1 MRLDVGI
8 AGMGIGGLASAILLA
23 RSGHRVVMH
32 DAMDKPA
39 PVGSGFV
46 LQPTGLAVLEVLGL
60 REKAEARGSRIDRML
75 GLVRPSGRTVLDVS
89 YPQGTYGIGIQRRT
103 LFDLLFDA
111 ALDEGVS
118 VETGCRVVE
127 IGAGPRRRLFDAAGR
142 HSHPFDLVVD
152 AMGANSPCRPEGSLQ
167 LPYGALWATVP
178 WRPEATFD
186 PNMLEQRYLRASRMA
201 GVLPVGTAEEGA
213 QPMATLFW
221 SVRGGQACDSWVEDM
236 HALWPEAAALADG
249 CEPTM
254 ARYRHHTHR
263 RICEPGLVR
272 IGDSAHATSP
282 QLGQGANMALLDA
295 VSLGTSLHAD
305 ADVADAIAEHARR
318 RRTHILFFQA
328 LSRVLTPFYQS
339 DGVMLPAMRDH
350 LIAPMLRRK
359 GIIHAM
365 VAAMV
370 TGDVLKPFVKATAER
385 SGTGLLSDGADR
397 WTGPLHG

>member
-1 MRLDVGI
+1 MRRDVGV
-8 AGMGIGGLASAILLA
+8 AGMGIGGLAASILLA
-23 RSGHRVVMH
+23 RSGHRVVIH
-32 DAMDKPA
+32 DAMDRPA

-46 LQPTGLAVLEVLGL
+46 LQPTGLAVLEMLGL
-60 REKAEARGSRIDRML
+60 RGEAEARGSRIDRML
-75 GLVRPSGRTVLDVS
+75 GLVRPSDRTVLDVS
-89 YPQGTYGIGIQRRT
+89 YPEGTHGVGIQRCA
-103 LFDLLFDA
+103 LFDLLHGA
-111 ALDEGVS
+111 ALAAGVS
-118 VETGCRVVE
+118 VETGCRVTG

-152 AMGANSPCRPEGSLQ
+152 AMGANSPCRPEASRQ

-178 WRPEATFD
+178 WDHASGFD
-186 PNMLEQRYLRASRMA
+186 PNMLEQRYMRASRMA

-213 QPMATLFW
+213 KPMATLFW
-221 SVRGGQACDSWVEDM
+221 SVRGQEAHDSWIDDM
-236 HALWPEAAALADG
+236 HALWPEAAALAVG
-249 CEPTM
+249 CTPTL

-295 VSLGTSLHAD
+295 ASLGTSLRPD
-305 ADVADAIAEHARR
+305 VDVADAIAEHARR

-359 GIIHAM
+359 GIVHAM